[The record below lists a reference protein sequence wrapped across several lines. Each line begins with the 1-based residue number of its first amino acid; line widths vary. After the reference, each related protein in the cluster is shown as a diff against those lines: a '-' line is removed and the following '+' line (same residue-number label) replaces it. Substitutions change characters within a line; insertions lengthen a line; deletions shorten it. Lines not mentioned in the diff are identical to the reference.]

1 MLGRLALKPIKSLI
15 LKLMEPIKT
24 YFNLLK
30 PNYSKN
36 MKTFFSPLK
45 TLIMAVLI
53 FSAGVLA
60 SCSKSGGSGTTPTPT
75 PVDTIAK
82 PVYALVWSDEFNGTA
97 VDTSKWHFETGGGGW
112 GNNEE
117 EYYQPQNAT
126 VANGNLVITVKKES
140 VGGESYTST
149 RMTTQNRVT
158 QTYGR
163 IEARIKMPVG
173 QGMWPAFWMLGNN
186 ISTVSWPTCGEI
198 DIMEHIN
205 TDSLIH
211 GSLHWN
217 GGNTSQAAIS
227 TPSAYHVYA
236 VEWDAKQIRF
246 YVDDTMYDV
255 EPTASV
261 PAFQLPFFVI
271 LNVAAGGNWPG
282 ANIDDSKLPISMYVD
297 YVRVYK
303 QTN

>member
-1 MLGRLALKPIKSLI
+1 MLGHWALKS
-15 LKLMEPIKT
+15 IKT
-24 YFNLLK
+24 IYIYKSVFNLLK
-30 PNYSKN
+30 PNYIKD
-36 MKTFFSPLK
+36 MKSFSTPLK
-45 TLIMAVLI
+45 AFSYAVIL
-53 FSAGVLA
+53 FSALAFA
-60 SCSKSGGSGTTPTPT
+60 SCSKSGGSGNTPTPT
-75 PVDTIAK
+75 PVDTLVK
-82 PVYALVWSDEFNGTA
+82 PVYALVWSDEFNGTS
-97 VDTSKWHFETGGGGW
+97 VDTTKWHFETGGGGW
-112 GNNEE
+112 GNNEQ
-117 EYYQPQNAT
+117 EYYQGKNAT
-126 VANGNLVITVKKES
+126 VANGNLLITVKKES
-140 VGGESYTST
+140 VGGQPYTST

-173 QGMWPAFWMLGNN
+173 LGMWPAFWMLGNN
-186 ISTVSWPTCGEI
+186 ISSVSWPTCGEI

-217 GGNTSQAAIS
+217 GGNTSQATLS

-246 YVDDTMYDV
+246 FVDDVKYDI
-255 EPTASV
+255 EPITNVS
-261 PAFQLPFFVI
+261 AFQLPFFLI

-282 ANIDDSKLPISMYVD
+282 QTIDDSKLPISMYVD

>member
-75 PVDTIAK
+75 PVDTVAK

-117 EYYQPQNAT
+117 EYYQPHNAT

-205 TDSLIH
+205 TDSLMLNPQLRYQPFNCH
-211 GSLHWN
+211 SSL
-217 GGNTSQAAIS
+217 S
-227 TPSAYHVYA
+227 
-236 VEWDAKQIRF
+236 
-246 YVDDTMYDV
+246 
-255 EPTASV
+255 
-261 PAFQLPFFVI
+261 
-271 LNVAAGGNWPG
+271 
-282 ANIDDSKLPISMYVD
+282 
-297 YVRVYK
+297 
-303 QTN
+303 